1 TTCADMSSR
10 TFTSHPMVVKLFIDV
25 VTQLRPDLAALGP
38 QPQPSGAPPR
48 LTHEQGNQLLEL
60 AVQLT
65 GRADLGV
72 LAAQAAEPGHFD
84 LIELASRT
92 QRTVGEAIETL
103 APLVPMLQEGLE
115 LTLERAGDRARM
127 TWRLAPGLTLHPVS
141 YDFVVI
147 TLLIAAQRQTGFTAI
162 PPSKIYLP
170 YPAPQDLSALP
181 LARALPSA
189 SFELDAQ
196 ALSVEFPSTYLALPL
211 MRADAAVGK
220 ALREVA
226 HDVLQRAAHEKR
238 TQLESDVRERLQA
251 ALPNGD
257 ASAAAIARQLHI
269 SERTLRRRL
278 ESEGLSLRV
287 LHDQVRH
294 ELALTLLDNPD
305 TSTEA
310 LAAQLGFSTAQA
322 LHRAFRRWTGLTVQ
336 AYRAR
341 LRGA

>member
-1 TTCADMSSR
+1 
-10 TFTSHPMVVKLFIDV
+10 MVAKLFIDV
-25 VTQLRPDLAALGP
+25 VTQLRPELAALGP
-38 QPQPSGAPPR
+38 QPQPAGTPLR
-48 LTHEQGNQLLEL
+48 VTHEQGNQLLEL

-72 LAAQAAEPGHFD
+72 LAAEAAEPGHFD

-115 LTLERAGDRARM
+115 LSLERTGDRARLM
-127 TWRLAPGLTLHPVS
+127 WRLAPGLTLHPAS

-147 TLLIAAQRQTGFTAI
+147 TLLIAARRQTGFTGI
-162 PPSKIYLP
+162 PPTKVFLP
-170 YPAPQDLSALP
+170 YAAPPALSALP
-181 LARALPSA
+181 LAAALPSA
-189 SFELDAQ
+189 SFEFDAPSL
-196 ALSVEFPSTYLALPL
+196 ALEFPSAFLALPL

-220 ALREVA
+220 ALRELA

-257 ASAAAIARQLHI
+257 ASAASIARQLHI

-294 ELALTLLDNPD
+294 ELALTLLDNLD
-305 TSTEA
+305 ASTDA
-310 LAAQLGFSTAQA
+310 VATQLGFSTAQA

-336 AYRAR
+336 AYRSR
-341 LRGA
+341 RRGV